1 MFCVFLSH
9 YFVGLQ
15 RDNMTENISM
25 KLYYFAT
32 VRQNLED
39 KTNHFLKS
47 TTELEKNKVVKDTR
61 VLVLSEKAK
70 RLLAELQVMDNNIKG
85 VLKMPLS
92 TQIVM
97 DELLALRKVEVKY
110 YTYCSEY
117 NEILQSKLSQI
128 NTA

>member
-1 MFCVFLSH
+1 
-9 YFVGLQ
+9 
-15 RDNMTENISM
+15 MTENISM